1 MDKFNQYIKSLHT
14 ILGMNSRN
22 LLFIDKKNTSL
33 LNSKLKV
40 KNILQKNNINTT
52 DTLFCINNKNDFENF
67 DFTLIPKSFV
77 LKPNK
82 GLGGE
87 GIIIAYGKKKKKNE
101 FIEDAW
107 VMPNNEVIYLS
118 ELKTHIINIL
128 DGNFSIDK
136 NKDIAIFEKRINGI
150 NLFTKFSKTG
160 ISDIRVIIFKKI
172 PIMAEIRIPTIESK
186 GKANLHSGGIG
197 VGIDIATGVTTN
209 AILNNANIEEHP
221 DSHIRLQGIK
231 IPHWNSILKTS
242 IEAVIALGVEF
253 TGVDISIDRDNGVL
267 VLEVNARPGLSIQIA
282 NKAGMRERLNAIAK
296 LKIKNMESAIRI
308 AKDIFGGEI
317 EEEIQ
322 EITGKIVIGRKVKIK
337 INNYNKLFDAK
348 VDTGAYRTS
357 ISEDIAKTIGFTDL
371 INKFYSLN
379 IPKQIDINNAQ
390 KIRDNINKNNKELQ
404 VIDIKSAN
412 GISIR
417 PIINIIIEIYNTN
430 INLNTEATIADRAD
444 MSYPTIIGRK
454 DLKKFLIDITK

>member
-1 MDKFNQYIKSLHT
+1 MDKLNQYIKSLHT

-253 TGVDISIDRDNGVL
+253 TGVDISIDRDNGIL
-267 VLEVNARPGLSIQIA
+267 VLEVNARPGLSIQLA

-296 LKIKNMESAIRI
+296 LKIKNTESAIRI

-337 INNYNKLFDAK
+337 INN
-348 VDTGAYRTS
+348 S
-357 ISEDIAKTIGFTDL
+357 
-371 INKFYSLN
+371 
-379 IPKQIDINNAQ
+379 
-390 KIRDNINKNNKELQ
+390 DN
-404 VIDIKSAN
+404 S
-412 GISIR
+412 
-417 PIINIIIEIYNTN
+417 
-430 INLNTEATIADRAD
+430 
-444 MSYPTIIGRK
+444 
-454 DLKKFLIDITK
+454 